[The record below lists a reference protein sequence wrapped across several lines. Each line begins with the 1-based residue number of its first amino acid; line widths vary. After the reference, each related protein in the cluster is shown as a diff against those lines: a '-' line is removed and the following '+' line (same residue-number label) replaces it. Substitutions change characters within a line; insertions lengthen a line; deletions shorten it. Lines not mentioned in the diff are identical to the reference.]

1 MTRIAIPFL
10 LALFALFSL
19 PVASPGEAMLQ
30 RVNDCPGNATQ
41 YRGRNGAETCH
52 CSAQASRS
60 GNVWGTEIY
69 TDDSRI
75 CRAAVHAGRITER
88 GGNVR
93 VVFLGSR
100 PSYQGSQR
108 NGVRSQNYGRWQ
120 GSFRFAQGNYG
131 GQPGY
136 GGRPGYGDRVENC
149 PSNATQWRGR
159 RERQR
164 CQCAASATRSGSVWG
179 SDVYTDDSRICRAA
193 VHAGVI
199 SNRGGIVTLDMRR
212 GQSSYNGSNRNG
224 VRSSNYGR
232 WQGSY
237 VFVGRGNRPG
247 GGNDGGYV
255 PPNSPY
261 PPLPPQ
267 SGGQVENCPGYGL
280 GLRAVR
286 GSLRCQCTR
295 TGVSAGQVYGTN
307 VYSERS
313 AICHA
318 ARHAGAVGNRGGTIT
333 VIPGGRQS
341 RFRGSSRNGVSS
353 LNAPGADRSFR
364 FGR

>member
-1 MTRIAIPFL
+1 MPRIAIPFL
-10 LALFALFSL
+10 LSLFTLFSV

-30 RVNDCPGNATQ
+30 RVNDCPGDAVQ
-41 YRGRNGAETCH
+41 YRGRNGAVTCH
-52 CSAQASRS
+52 CSARASGS
-60 GNVWGTEIY
+60 GTVWGTEIF

-75 CRAAVHAGRITER
+75 CRAAVHDGRISER

-93 VVFLGSR
+93 VVFLGGRS
-100 PSYQGSQR
+100 SYRGSQR

-120 GSFRFAQGNYG
+120 GSFRFAGGDYG
-131 GQPGY
+131 GQPG
-136 GGRPGYGDRVENC
+136 GGAGIGDC

-159 RERQR
+159 RDRQQ
-164 CQCAASATRSGSVWG
+164 CQCDAGATRSGRVWG
-179 SDVYTDDSRICRAA
+179 TRIYTDDSQICRAA
-193 VHAGVI
+193 LHAGVI
-199 SNRGGIVTLDMRR
+199 GNRGGVVTLDMRR
-212 GQSSYNGSNRNG
+212 GRSSYEGSRRNG
-224 VRSSNYGR
+224 VRSSDYGR

-237 VFVGRGNRPG
+237 VFVDR
-247 GGNDGGYV
+247 GGNPGDGDYV
-255 PPNSPY
+255 PPNVPY

-267 SGGQVENCPGYGL
+267 SGGQIENCPGYGL

-286 GSLRCQCTR
+286 GSLQCRCTR

-318 ARHAGAVGNRGGTIT
+318 ARHAGAVGSRGGIVT
-333 VIPGGRQS
+333 VIPDGRQS
-341 RFRGSSRNGVSS
+341 RFRGSSRNGVST
-353 LNAPGADRSFR
+353 LDAPGANYSFR

>member
-1 MTRIAIPFL
+1 MPRIAIPFL
-10 LALFALFSL
+10 LSLIALFSL
-19 PVASPGEAMLQ
+19 PVASSSEAMLQ
-30 RVNDCPGNATQ
+30 RVNNCPDNAVQ
-41 YRGRNGAETCH
+41 YRGRSGETTCH
-52 CSAQASRS
+52 CTAQASRS
-60 GNVWGTEIY
+60 GTVWGTETY

-75 CRAAVHAGRITER
+75 CRAAVHDGRISER
-88 GGNVR
+88 GGDVR
-93 VVFLGSR
+93 IVIVGGR
-100 PSYQGSQR
+100 NSYDGTRR
-108 NGVRSQNYGRWQ
+108 NGVSTRNYGRWQ
-120 GSFRFAQGNYG
+120 GSFRFARNNYG

-136 GGRPGYGDRVENC
+136 GGGGRIEDC
-149 PSNATQWRGR
+149 PSNATAWRSRGGR
-159 RERQR
+159 HQ
-164 CQCAASATRSGSVWG
+164 CQCDARATRSGSVWG
-179 SDVYTDDSRICRAA
+179 TDIYTDDSRICRAA

-199 SNRGGIVTLDMRR
+199 RSRGGVVTLDMRR
-212 GQSSYNGSNRNG
+212 GQSSYDGSNRNG
-224 VRSSNYGR
+224 IRTSNYGR
-232 WQGSY
+232 WQGSF
-237 VFVGRGNRPG
+237 VFVGGGSYPG

-267 SGGQVENCPGYGL
+267 SGGEIENCPGYGL

-286 GSLRCQCTR
+286 GSLRCRCTR

-318 ARHAGAVGNRGGTIT
+318 ARHAGVVGNRGGTIT

-341 RFRGSSRNGVSS
+341 SFRGSSRNGVSTLS
-353 LNAPGADRSFR
+353 APGADRSFR